1 MSAADTHEGQ
11 TQWVGEEPLAG
22 NAQPPAKEKKPPSSK
37 PSVLINIALA
47 IVALVSIALLVE
59 MLLSHR
65 LRNPIIDAVEKHH
78 PIAFW
83 ILVILSGLVLLMSFP
98 LLIRNRGIL
107 SHEPQHARS
116 ILARLTLVAVI
127 LGCGIAG
134 LILGNRPVITY
145 VAGGAGILLLINTI
159 YGIIDPG
166 ASAKERQGTTGTG
179 QPQPQT
185 RHRSFM
191 PAGQPQHDDDM
202 GNHDDDMR
210 DTSTSSGLTD
220 AGAYGDQAQAGASA
234 QGDPFM
240 PPS

>member
-1 MSAADTHEGQ
+1 MSPADTYQGQ
-11 TQWVGEEPLAG
+11 PQLVGEETLAG
-22 NAQPPAKEKKPPSSK
+22 NPPPPPKEKKLPSSK

-107 SHEPQHARS
+107 LHEPKHARS

-159 YGIIDPG
+159 YAIIPRNAGRASGQQG
-166 ASAKERQGTTGTG
+166 ASAKKIQGTTDTG
-179 QPQPQT
+179 QSQTQPQP
-185 RHRSFM
+185 RHRPFM
-191 PAGQPQHDDDM
+191 PAGQAQRDDDM
-202 GNHDDDMR
+202 GNLLHGQAKSYMR

-220 AGAYGDQAQAGASA
+220 TQDTQE
-234 QGDPFM
+234 
-240 PPS
+240 

>member
-1 MSAADTHEGQ
+1 
-11 TQWVGEEPLAG
+11 
-22 NAQPPAKEKKPPSSK
+22 
-37 PSVLINIALA
+37 LA

-107 SHEPQHARS
+107 LHEPKHARS

-159 YGIIDPG
+159 YAIIPRNAGRASGQQG
-166 ASAKERQGTTGTG
+166 ASAKKIQGTTDTG
-179 QPQPQT
+179 QSQTQPQP
-185 RHRSFM
+185 RHRPFM
-191 PAGQPQHDDDM
+191 PAGQPQRDDDM
-202 GNHDDDMR
+202 GNLLHGQAKSYMR

-220 AGAYGDQAQAGASA
+220 TQDTQE
-234 QGDPFM
+234 
-240 PPS
+240 

>member
-1 MSAADTHEGQ
+1 MDTHEGQ
-11 TQWVGEEPLAG
+11 TFAG
-22 NAQPPAKEKKPPSSK
+22 NNQPPPKEKKPPSSK

-107 SHEPQHARS
+107 SHKPQHARS

-159 YGIIDPG
+159 YGIIPRVPSG
-166 ASAKERQGTTGTG
+166 HTRQV
-179 QPQPQT
+179 
-185 RHRSFM
+185 
-191 PAGQPQHDDDM
+191 AGQPQHDDDM
-202 GNHDDDMR
+202 GNLSQSQTESYMR
-210 DTSTSSGLTD
+210 DTSRSSVLTHAEED
-220 AGAYGDQAQAGASA
+220 EEEPLGED
-234 QGDPFM
+234 DV
-240 PPS
+240 

>member
-1 MSAADTHEGQ
+1 MSAADTDEGQ
-11 TQWVGEEPLAG
+11 TQLVGEQTFAG
-22 NAQPPAKEKKPPSSK
+22 NAPPPPKEKKLPSSK

-83 ILVILSGLVLLMSFP
+83 ILVILSGLVLLMSF
-98 LLIRNRGIL
+98 LILIRNRGIL
-107 SHEPQHARS
+107 LHEPKRARS

-159 YGIIDPG
+159 YAIIPRNAG
-166 ASAKERQGTTGTG
+166 RASAKQGTTDTG
-179 QPQPQT
+179 QPQPQS
-185 RHRSFM
+185 RRRPFM
-191 PAGQPQHDDDM
+191 PGTGQSQDM
-202 GNHDDDMR
+202 GNLSQGQTGSYSDSR
-210 DTSTSSGLTD
+210 SSVLTD
-220 AGAYGDQAQAGASA
+220 AEAYDAVGN
-234 QGDPFM
+234 
-240 PPS
+240 